1 MEKKHGQMGQ
11 FMKGISKMVKNT
23 EKAYFNGLTERLIM
37 ESLGT
42 TTLKVMGFT
51 CGQIKDDM
59 RESGKTI
66 KWKETVCS
74 HGLMDDPTK
83 VLTVMI
89 RKKEQESFDGRME
102 RNIMGNG
109 MMVFNMDTVKLSK
122 KELMRKDNK
131 QIRLLEE
138 YGKEVEM
145 NES

>member
-1 MEKKHGQMGQ
+1 MIKLMGMENICILMELPTLEIGQMISRTDMEKKHGQMGQ

-89 RKKEQESFDGRME
+89 RKKE
-102 RNIMGNG
+102 
-109 MMVFNMDTVKLSK
+109 
-122 KELMRKDNK
+122 
-131 QIRLLEE
+131 
-138 YGKEVEM
+138 
-145 NES
+145 